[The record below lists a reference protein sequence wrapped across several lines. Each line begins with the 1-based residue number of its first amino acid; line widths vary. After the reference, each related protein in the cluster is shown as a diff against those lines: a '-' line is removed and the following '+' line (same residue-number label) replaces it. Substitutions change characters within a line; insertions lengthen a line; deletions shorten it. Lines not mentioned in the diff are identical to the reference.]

1 MKHKL
6 VGGVALAV
14 FALITAGNVV
24 AQDKESQ
31 VQERREFMKSLG
43 KRMGV
48 IKAFTEGKADLA
60 AASQSGQ
67 ELAQLVPQITD
78 KFPVN
83 TSMANFPGKSGARPS
98 IWAEWNGFVAKQQGL
113 GQEVTKLNAVLKE
126 GDKDKIAAQFG
137 AVGKQGCGGCHESYR
152 VKLDN

>member
-1 MKHKL
+1 MLSAGPIAHLDEGSPAVAARLSPARPLRSPARHDVGEVAMKHKL

-31 VQERREFMKSLG
+31 VQERRDFMKSLG

-83 TSMANFPGKSGARPS
+83 TSMANFPGK
-98 IWAEWNGFVAKQQGL
+98 
-113 GQEVTKLNAVLKE
+113 
-126 GDKDKIAAQFG
+126 
-137 AVGKQGCGGCHESYR
+137 
-152 VKLDN
+152 